1 MRICRVNKQS
11 NIFCCC
17 FCCRWNC
24 ISHPVFG
31 ISGINC
37 ELLPC
42 EAVNPCDNGA
52 ECVEEADP
60 VLFPLGFRCRCR
72 QGFTGPRCEIN
83 IDECSSNPCLHG
95 FCYDGKYSYLRLE
108 LPNTKRFPSVWLAHW
123 YSRKALCVEQRHC
136 WFTPLTV
143 LAVT

>member
-95 FCYDGKYSYLRLE
+95 FCYDGKYCSYVSALNSQTQNVSLQSDYHTDTQERH
-108 LPNTKRFPSVWLAHW
+108 SVWSKGTVGL
-123 YSRKALCVEQRHC
+123 
-136 WFTPLTV
+136 PLWQC
-143 LAVT
+143 